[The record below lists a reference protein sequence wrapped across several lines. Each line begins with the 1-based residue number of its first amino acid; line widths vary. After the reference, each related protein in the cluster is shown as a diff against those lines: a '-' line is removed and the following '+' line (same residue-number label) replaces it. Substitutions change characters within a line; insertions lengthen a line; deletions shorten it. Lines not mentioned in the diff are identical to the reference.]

1 MLKCKAR
8 VYFKSIRFC
17 FSEITCVYV
26 ATKMYVCMYVGI
38 CVQCM
43 YFIYAYCMYGI
54 AIMSELCFFSCHQE
68 NDLVDFEE
76 SINKNS
82 LAF

>member
-1 MLKCKAR
+1 
-8 VYFKSIRFC
+8 
-17 FSEITCVYV
+17 
-26 ATKMYVCMYVGI
+26 MYVCGYMCTVYVFYKI
-38 CVQCM
+38 L
-43 YFIYAYCMYGI
+43 CMYGI
-54 AIMSELCFFSCHQE
+54 AIMSGLCFFSCHQE